1 MSNNIFKPSDFAKM
15 RWNAY
20 RAKDEESLG
29 LSRDVPAARRIMSN
43 KMQVQKYFCFMYD
56 VNSPLNR
63 RIQNVIERREMAAQM
78 AGFDRTNASVI
89 TALHQLFKLSL
100 PIHQEVL
107 LGMLRIQHNRTF
119 DRIIA
124 EENLFY
130 QCVEII
136 NTPLE
141 FGEEVDPEKTIKA
154 LNAKQVTRKIM
165 AETDEMLIAL
175 RAKIFF
181 DEDEY
186 ANAVV
191 EKMISWSPE
200 GVSE

>member
-1 MSNNIFKPSDFAKM
+1 MSSIFKASDFHKM

-29 LSRDVPAARRIMSN
+29 LSRDVPAAKRIISN
-43 KMQVQKYFCFMYD
+43 KLEVQKYFCFMYD
-56 VNSPLNR
+56 VNSPLNK
-63 RIQNVIERREMAAQM
+63 RIQNVMERKEMAAQM
-78 AGFDRTNASVI
+78 AGFDRTLVSTINA
-89 TALHQLFKLSL
+89 LQQLFKLAL

-107 LGMLRIQHNRTF
+107 AQMLRVQHNRSF
-119 DRIIA
+119 DRIVA

-141 FGEEVDPEKTIKA
+141 FGEDVDPEKTIKA

-165 AETDEMLIAL
+165 AETDEALLAL
-175 RAKIFF
+175 RAKVFF
-181 DEDEY
+181 NEDDP